1 MTIFGIFIVMVIV
14 GIILTH
20 KSGCDDDMEIAG
32 LMIGICG
39 GLFLVVAIIAIPF
52 AHIGYNADIAKFNA
66 YKATIES
73 LRAEGEVIESA
84 AAVIK
89 MAEANG
95 WLASE
100 KVWNAW
106 YACDIWIPDEI
117 NDLEPIR

>member
-39 GLFLVVAIIAIPF
+39 GLFLIIAIIAIPF
-52 AHIGYNADIAKFNA
+52 AHIGYNADIANFNA
-66 YKATIES
+66 CKATIES
-73 LRAEGEVIESA
+73 LRVNGEVIESA

-89 MAEANG
+89 MAEKNG
-95 WLASE
+95 WLASMM
-100 KVWNAW
+100 VWNTP
-106 YACDIWIPDEI
+106 YAYGLWIPDEVD
-117 NDLEPIR
+117 NLEPIR